1 MRVSPPPTP
10 QPTPCIIWQGPVDR
24 NGYGQYRTVAR
35 RGVYAHRQAMIDAGY
50 DVTGKVVMHL
60 CDNPPCV
67 NVEHLRLGTKS
78 ENSRDRHE
86 KGRTVGN
93 PWRDDQGRFATKPD

>member
-1 MRVSPPPTP
+1 MD
-10 QPTPCIIWQGPVDR
+10 G

-67 NVEHLRLGTKS
+67 NVEHLCLGTLA
-78 ENSRDRHE
+78 ENTLDRHA
-86 KGRTVGN
+86 KGRTRGN
-93 PWRDDQGRFATKPD
+93 PWRDERGQFARKPD